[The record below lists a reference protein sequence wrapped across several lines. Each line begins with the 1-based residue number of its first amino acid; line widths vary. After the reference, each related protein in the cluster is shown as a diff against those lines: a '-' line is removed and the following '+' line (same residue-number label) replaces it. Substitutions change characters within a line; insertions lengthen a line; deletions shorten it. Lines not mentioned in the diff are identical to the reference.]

1 MQNRKEIYNALVLKY
16 KAQQQKAKTNL
27 KVYFLGVVGVA
38 EHPDVVDTVDKLLKE
53 YAEATELLKILEENF
68 DELAE
73 NTRLL

>member
-1 MQNRKEIYNALVLKY
+1 MQNRKEIYDALFLKY